1 MGHQT
6 KLAAFFP
13 DTVII
18 PQILDSFSDI
28 RKHPRIRLRDILMSV
43 FLMPVWGMT
52 ALLRLDYHLRTPKLL
67 RLFRCPEGKKVV
79 VSDTTI
85 ARTLRWIDPQQS
97 SEALLAPL
105 CVLNAKELLQR
116 RLMPKGPS
124 RRLAVFDGSQ
134 MGDHYL
140 VAAMLC
146 GKINYP
152 LLAEPCKGRGHELKS
167 TQQWLPLL
175 HQRLGP
181 AAPKLW
187 LFDALYFNRST
198 FTSVRNLDAHLLIK
212 YSSDEDDVDNK
223 LFRDV
228 LEDAKALFVVQ
239 SPAIDPVE
247 QQHGFDSSRWCF

>member
-1 MGHQT
+1 MGYEA
-6 KLAAFFP
+6 KPAAFFR
-13 DTVII
+13 DTVGI

-52 ALLRLDYHLRTPKLL
+52 ALLRLDFHLRTPKLL

-105 CVLNAKELLQR
+105 SVLNAKGLLQR
-116 RLMPKGPS
+116 RLMPKRPS

-134 MGDHYL
+134 AARWPAQGMGDHYL

-146 GKINYP
+146 GQINYP
-152 LLAEPCKGRGHELKS
+152 VLAEPCQGRG
-167 TQQWLPLL
+167 T
-175 HQRLGP
+175 
-181 AAPKLW
+181 
-187 LFDALYFNRST
+187 N
-198 FTSVRNLDAHLLIK
+198 
-212 YSSDEDDVDNK
+212 
-223 LFRDV
+223 
-228 LEDAKALFVVQ
+228 
-239 SPAIDPVE
+239 
-247 QQHGFDSSRWCF
+247 